1 MIIKLSSNN
10 VKNYLINS
18 GIYQQHNLESVNIDI
33 LEVIGSEIEC
43 SRIFFIR
50 TLSDFNIVI
59 KQEHYN
65 YIDGIKNKVLN
76 EWQLQKFLQ
85 FTPGLDYTASLCL
98 EILQFDTNNSILIYK
113 CPKYYFNLRDYYLK
127 NKAFETKLAELL
139 GISLA
144 SLHKET
150 MVNKECHTFLN
161 KSVGETLCYEFPY
174 PFYLREKITPETFF
188 ISPSESMKFM
198 KLYQRD
204 ESMNKV
210 VKKLISDHNNYCLTN
225 NSYCLDNILIP
236 REWEDMLL
244 HSKQFDNNLIKIIN
258 WDNCS
263 WGDPAFDLGTVIA
276 DYFSLW
282 INSIFLH
289 PALALNKSF
298 QLAVIPLEAI
308 QPSVLALL
316 RGYISK
322 FPEIIQ
328 SYPCFLERVIQFT
341 GLGLIYKII
350 TIINSFKGLNNQ
362 GIFILN
368 LSHKMLCDPEN
379 SLKSLLPNLTINS
392 LVD

>member
-1 MIIKLSSNN
+1 MNIKLSSNN

-18 GIYQQHNLESVNIDI
+18 GICQQHNLESVNIDI
-33 LEVIGSEIEC
+33 LEVIGSELEC
-43 SRIFFIR
+43 SRIFFLR
-50 TLSDFNIVI
+50 TLSDFNIVL

-98 EILQFDTNNSILIYK
+98 EILRFDKNNSILIYK
-113 CPKYYFNLRDYYLK
+113 CPKDYLNLRDYYLTY
-127 NKAFETKLAELL
+127 KAFSTKIPELVGL
-139 GISLA
+139 SLA

-150 MVNKECHTFLN
+150 MVNPESHNFLN
-161 KSVGETLCYEFPY
+161 KSVGEKLCYEFPY
-174 PFYLREKITPETFF
+174 PFYLRPIITPETFF

-204 ESMNKV
+204 ESMNNV
-210 VKKLISDHNNYCLTN
+210 VKKLISEHNHYCLTN
-225 NSYCLDNILIP
+225 NSSCLDNILIP
-236 REWEDMLL
+236 REWENMLL
-244 HSKQFDNNLIKIIN
+244 QSKQFDNNLIKIIN

-282 INSIFLH
+282 LNSIFLH
-289 PALALNKSF
+289 PALPLEKSF

-316 RGYISK
+316 KGYISK
-322 FPEIIQ
+322 FPEIIKY
-328 SYPCFLERVIQFT
+328 YPCFLERVIQFT
-341 GLGLIYKII
+341 GLALIYKII
-350 TIINSFKGLNNQ
+350 TMINSFKGLNNQ
-362 GIFILN
+362 GIFILK
-368 LSHKMLCDPEN
+368 LSHNMLCNPEK
-379 SLKSLLPNLTINS
+379 SLKSLLPNLKE
-392 LVD
+392 LAW